1 MKRITEAQIRK
12 VIREE
17 LVKVLN
23 EQLEDKGSQL
33 SRQHFQER
41 PDMAQYAKD
50 ESGRC
55 LEGHN
60 QNNGQYAIVTGC
72 KYYYLS
78 AQNMQRMKGG
88 ELHNETF
95 NRIESLLKDL
105 GLSKQISNLPV
116 RYE

>member
-1 MKRITEAQIRK
+1 MRITEAQIRK

-23 EQLEDKGSQL
+23 EQLEDKGPQL
-33 SRQHFQER
+33 SRLHFQER
-41 PDMAQYAKD
+41 QDMAQYAKD

-60 QNNGQYAIVTGC
+60 QNNGQYAVVTGC

-78 AQNMQRMKGG
+78 AQNIQLMKSGQH
-88 ELHNETF
+88 HNETF

-105 GLSKQISNLPV
+105 GLSKQISSLPV